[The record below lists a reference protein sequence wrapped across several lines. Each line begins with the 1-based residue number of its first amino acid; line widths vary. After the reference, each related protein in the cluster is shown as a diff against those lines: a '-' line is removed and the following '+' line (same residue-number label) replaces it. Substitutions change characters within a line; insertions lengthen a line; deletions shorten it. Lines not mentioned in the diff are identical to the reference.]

1 MLFGRPSR
9 EGPCA
14 LCRAVRLFR
23 FAQRLRRCRSALD
36 DTLCRRRRKF
46 GRKRILAIAVII
58 NRIFVVYVYT
68 LILGIVC
75 LQGDVILRHI
85 EGRGTFGG
93 SNAGHG
99 PDGEIIAC
107 LDRAFLDGNRVA
119 VPIARFRIRRAGE
132 LCAGLIKICNRK
144 GEVLN
149 LARGNR
155 LLLILLAALGLG
167 VDQLGFAVGEQHF
180 VVGKLRLVI
189 LYLERQLVLRR
200 VQFAVGNIPFQ
211 RTVALQRHFLI
222 CREAVGHNFKVLTHR
237 VNDRRIIGRVLCN
250 LVGNAVKYIAE
261 FSAVLLQL
269 EFLVVA
275 GQRLCHLVNVGFSLR
290 EAITAAL
297 ILGNTET
304 DAVDSSSVLLC
315 PISLRNRAYAVI
327 LYVIILL
334 NVFII
339 FAVVVVVVIST
350 CGISTTGAY
359 SIRMV
364 NL

>member
-1 MLFGRPSR
+1 MP
-9 EGPCA
+9 
-14 LCRAVRLFR
+14 
-23 FAQRLRRCRSALD
+23 
-36 DTLCRRRRKF
+36 
-46 GRKRILAIAVII
+46 
-58 NRIFVVYVYT
+58 
-68 LILGIVC
+68 IV
-75 LQGDVILRHI
+75 
-85 EGRGTFGG
+85 
-93 SNAGHG
+93 
-99 PDGEIIAC
+99 
-107 LDRAFLDGNRVA
+107 
-119 VPIARFRIRRAGE
+119 RFRIRRGGE
-132 LCAGLIKICNRK
+132 LFAGLIKICNRK

-261 FSAVLLQL
+261 FSAVLRQL

>member
-1 MLFGRPSR
+1 M
-9 EGPCA
+9 
-14 LCRAVRLFR
+14 
-23 FAQRLRRCRSALD
+23 
-36 DTLCRRRRKF
+36 
-46 GRKRILAIAVII
+46 
-58 NRIFVVYVYT
+58 
-68 LILGIVC
+68 
-75 LQGDVILRHI
+75 
-85 EGRGTFGG
+85 
-93 SNAGHG
+93 
-99 PDGEIIAC
+99 
-107 LDRAFLDGNRVA
+107 
-119 VPIARFRIRRAGE
+119 RFRIRRGGE

-180 VVGKLRLVI
+180 VVGKLRLVV
-189 LYLERQLVLRR
+189 LYLELQLVLCR
-200 VQFAVGNIPFQ
+200 VQFAFGNIPFQ
-211 RTVALQRHFLI
+211 RTVALQRHVLI
-222 CREAVGHNFKVLTHR
+222 CREAAGHNFKVLAHR
-237 VNDRRIIGRVLCN
+237 VNDRRIIGCVLCN

-261 FSAVLLQL
+261 FSAVLCQL

-275 GQRLCHLVNVGFSLR
+275 GQRLRYLVNVGFSLR
-290 EAITAAL
+290 AAIV
-297 ILGNTET
+297 LGNAET
-304 DAVDSSSVLLC
+304 DAVDRGSVLLC
-315 PISLRNRAYAVI
+315 PISLRNSAYAVI

-339 FAVVVVVVIST
+339 FAVVVVVIST

>member
-1 MLFGRPSR
+1 M
-9 EGPCA
+9 
-14 LCRAVRLFR
+14 
-23 FAQRLRRCRSALD
+23 
-36 DTLCRRRRKF
+36 
-46 GRKRILAIAVII
+46 
-58 NRIFVVYVYT
+58 
-68 LILGIVC
+68 
-75 LQGDVILRHI
+75 
-85 EGRGTFGG
+85 
-93 SNAGHG
+93 
-99 PDGEIIAC
+99 
-107 LDRAFLDGNRVA
+107 
-119 VPIARFRIRRAGE
+119 
-132 LCAGLIKICNRK
+132 
-144 GEVLN
+144 
-149 LARGNR
+149 
-155 LLLILLAALGLG
+155 
-167 VDQLGFAVGEQHF
+167 
-180 VVGKLRLVI
+180 
-189 LYLERQLVLRR
+189 LRR

-261 FSAVLLQL
+261 FSAVLRQL

-290 EAITAAL
+290 AAITAAL